1 MFPFRILALLALV
14 AGASV
19 ALPAAAQSTAS
30 TTFQVRITITSVC
43 TIDTPAATD
52 VDFGSTPSSG
62 VNIDTAGQLNV
73 LCTPGTAYNIGLDGG
88 QNAGPGGVADRNMS
102 NGAELVPYQL
112 YSDPGR
118 AAIWGNTV
126 GTDTV
131 TGVGTGAVQAV
142 PVYGRVASA
151 NQVAGDYLDVV
162 TATITY

>member
-1 MFPFRILALLALV
+1 MSPFRILALLAL
-14 AGASV
+14 AAAASA
-19 ALPAAAQSTAS
+19 ALPAAAQTAS

-52 VDFGSTPSSG
+52 VDFGSTPSTG
-62 VNIDTAGQLNV
+62 VDIDSAGQLNV

-88 QNAGPGGVADRNMS
+88 QNAGPGGVTDRNMS

-118 AAIWGNTV
+118 ATIWGNTV

-131 TGVGTGAVQAV
+131 ADVGTGAVQIV